1 MFRPRATLPEK
12 PGWGTHRRVT
22 VPPVAT
28 VAALYRHPVKGF
40 TPEPLERAALTAGQA
55 FPGDRL
61 RAIEIGPS
69 GFDPA
74 APAHI
79 SKMRFTV
86 LARLP
91 QIARIRTRWDEASDT
106 LSLAAPGALDL
117 TVHLGDPD
125 QERALEVWLTDVLG
139 EEAATAPLR
148 LLDGA
153 GHRFMDDPAGA
164 VSVLNLA
171 SVRDLESRLGRALDP
186 LRFRANVW
194 VEGWPAWVENEA
206 AGRSLTLGATRLTA
220 IKPIVRCAATHVD
233 PATGVRDLH
242 LVTALHDLYGHRW
255 CGLYCSVDTGGAL
268 AVGDPAEF
276 P

>member
-1 MFRPRATLPEK
+1 MAETFSAS
-12 PGWGTHRRVT
+12 
-22 VPPVAT
+22 

-40 TPEPLERAALTAGQA
+40 TPEPLARATLTAGRA

-61 RAIEIGPS
+61 RAVEIGPS

-79 SKMRFTV
+79 SKMRFAV

-91 QIARIRTRWDEASDT
+91 RIARVRTRWDEATDT
-106 LSLAAPGALDL
+106 LHLSSEGAPDL
-117 TVHLGDPD
+117 SARLGDPAD
-125 QERALEVWLTDVLG
+125 ERRLEAWLTEFLG
-139 EEAATAPLR
+139 EDATAPLR

-171 SVRDLESRLGRALDP
+171 SVRDLSARLGVAVDP

-194 VEGWPAWVENEA
+194 VEGWPAWVENDW
-206 AGRSLTLGATRLTA
+206 AGRDLALGEARLTVV
-220 IKPIVRCAATHVD
+220 KPIVRCIATHAD
-233 PATGVRDLH
+233 PGTGTRDIDVLS
-242 LVTALHDLYGHRW
+242 ALHDLYGHRW
-255 CGLYCSVDTGGAL
+255 CGLYLSVGTGGAL
-268 AVGDPAEF
+268 AVGDRAELL
-276 P
+276 

>member
-1 MFRPRATLPEK
+1 MTALLP
-12 PGWGTHRRVT
+12 
-22 VPPVAT
+22 AT

-40 TPEPLERAALTAGQA
+40 TPETVAEAALDAGQA

-69 GFDPA
+69 GFDPD

-91 QIARIRTRWDEASDT
+91 ELARVRTQWDAATDT
-106 LSLAAPGALDL
+106 LALSAPGAPDL
-117 TVHLGDPD
+117 SVRLSDPAD
-125 QERALEVWLTDVLG
+125 ARRLEAWLTDVLG
-139 EEAATAPLR
+139 EAATAPLR
-148 LLDGA
+148 LLDGD

-171 SVRDLESRLGRALDP
+171 SVRDLSQRLGVAVDP

-194 VEGWPAWVENEA
+194 VEGWPAWVENDWSGRALALGEA
-206 AGRSLTLGATRLTA
+206 RLRV

-233 PATGVRDLH
+233 PTTGTRDID
-242 LVTALHDLYGHRW
+242 VVSALHNLYGHRW
-255 CGLYCSVDTGGAL
+255 CGLYLSVQTGGR
-268 AVGDPAEF
+268 VRPGDRAELI
-276 P
+276 

>member
-1 MFRPRATLPEK
+1 VFGPS
-12 PGWGTHRRVT
+12 
-22 VPPVAT
+22 VAT

-40 TPEPLERAALTAGQA
+40 TPEPLDRVTLTAAEA

-61 RAIEIGPS
+61 RAVEIGPS

-79 SKMRFTV
+79 SKMQFTV

-91 QIARIRTRWDEASDT
+91 EVARIRTRWDEATDT
-106 LSLAAPGALDL
+106 LHVTAPGAGDL
-117 TVHLGDPD
+117 SVRLGDAV
-125 QERALEVWLTDVLG
+125 QERGLEVWLTAVLG
-139 EEAATAPLR
+139 DDATAPLR

-171 SVRDLESRLGRALDP
+171 SVRDLEIRLGRPVDP

-194 VEGWPAWVENEA
+194 VEGWPAWIENDG
-206 AGRSLTLGATRLTA
+206 AGRALTLGAAGLTGV
-220 IKPIVRCAATHVD
+220 KPIVRCAATHVD
-233 PATGVRDLH
+233 PATGARDID
-242 LVTALHDLYGHRW
+242 LVPALHDLYGHRW

>member
-1 MFRPRATLPEK
+1 MPEIA
-12 PGWGTHRRVT
+12 GWGTDRDVAET
-22 VPPVAT
+22 FCAT

-40 TPEPLERAALTAGQA
+40 TPEPLGEATLTPGHA

-91 QIARIRTRWDEASDT
+91 QIARVRTRWDEATDT
-106 LSLAAPGALDL
+106 LTLSAPDAPDL
-117 TVHLGDPD
+117 TVHLGSAED
-125 QERALEVWLTDVLG
+125 ERRLEAWLTDLLG
-139 EEAATAPLR
+139 EEATAPLR

-164 VSVLNLA
+164 VSVLNLS
-171 SVRDLESRLGRALDP
+171 SVRDLADRLSVAVDP
-186 LRFRANVW
+186 LRFRANIW
-194 VEGWPAWVENEA
+194 VEGWPAWVENDWT
-206 AGRSLTLGATRLTA
+206 GRDLTLGDARLSVV
-220 IKPIVRCAATHVD
+220 KPIVRCVATHVD
-233 PATGVRDLH
+233 PLTGTRDID
-242 LVTALHDLYGHRW
+242 VVSALHDLYGHRW
-255 CGLYCSVDTGGAL
+255 CGLYLSVQTGGT
-268 AVGDPAEF
+268 VRPGDRAELI
-276 P
+276 